1 MNSKRAKKNSAK
13 AESQGIPVSRRG
25 VLAALATFA
34 GLGILDS
41 FAPVAEAYSV
51 PGIWCGWTS
60 FGTHNILTH
69 RDRTQGN
76 NDSYCGKMNNPLEW
90 SCNAIWYGSAQWY
103 LKYAFGMV
111 YQCDYSNELYDH
123 IVFLPYFFCG
133 SKSSSGAAGW
143 KGEYDGDDNKITCKI
158 DGHSVGYTKGNL
170 IDEDRHFNRWENGW
184 RIHDVYQT
192 GYYHQFVRR
201 EANQRDRRL
210 EAYCELFNIYANF
223 ESESWQH
230 RTEGYGGEDDVCAPC
245 TQYAPSYNDNIN
257 LTTEKIYLENDT
269 SLYGGIFKLHPWAHP
284 KKHLDLGQGK
294 TNSAGQ
300 TVTAFENGRTVCI
313 WDNYESFNSLWLMKP
328 FNDDGV
334 GAFTFALASL
344 AGPGLTHCLNNE
356 GHDTPKTDGN
366 HNVLSSVANIWEIGS
381 GSAITKSWWVGHE
394 PSVSN
399 ETDHKCWFLT
409 SDGDGQRLDLNG
421 GDATN
426 GRQLG
431 VSGWAKPG
439 EWAGQT
445 NAQWDFEEARTHGS
459 ISLNKTLY
467 IPGDEA
473 KCFGW
478 KVNGDDKKTLLP
490 NSYAAGV
497 ANESELPPYPMYRWY
512 GTDEP
517 VEIEADDDARII
529 ASCAVSTWGQQKEAY
544 AHRHIGYP
552 HGGNSIYNLAL
563 RIEGSKFS
571 GSICYAAENI
581 MGEWSTGVD
590 GSAVCTDSAYAIGR
604 VKLWLTG
611 DIAENYDLEYRGF
624 IGGIGWTDPVY
635 STGRVDDDGSDS
647 PTVGNGAESWYTIWG
662 DGDFVLDVV
671 QGVANA
677 EVNGTNVQAY
687 TSNRTL
693 AQRFVIHERPD
704 GYVEICN
711 FKSYCIDAASSSIDA
726 NVQLYQSNGTDAQL
740 WKMESV
746 TDDEGN
752 ELGVTFKNKRSNG
765 YLTATGAAAGS
776 NVKCAAAA
784 DGWTRQLW
792 TLTSVEPA
800 NNDKAP
806 TIGKLYGLNV
816 HLVRKPKGAKVL
828 KEFGTSHKLDITA
841 DFGCSYLYCAA
852 MIGLR
857 TVARKE
863 KYVWTDRLLGT
874 VISEPARLTARVH
887 FMLVDTLGDIDELY
901 TVDLKPGTEFTVTD
915 FADDFDAAD
924 EALRELMN
932 GEGQDMSLLDSCMD
946 RWYEGD
952 KGCTDPSIFGN
963 GKFTSK
969 KLQKDLYLWVKV
981 IMGQAWFF
989 KDGCSKENLIFKSP
1003 RFLKGTIYTFP
1014 TSLAEKELE
1023 STCNLNDRFGT
1034 DPSTGF
1040 TGWHLDKE
1048 LSDEAVTSYTV
1059 ANTAT
1064 AFYGRNRCTLRCEYA
1079 PGSVVLSPDWDMR
1092 VAPEA
1097 SAEAHPGF
1105 IPTFTEPTHKGYDAK
1120 GKEFALAPIADS
1132 GEGHT
1137 AYYFDELARVTVP
1150 ATAYRN
1156 IGGGQWRTYQCE
1168 AWLDDGEATAAS
1180 VAGAS
1185 RSRSRARAANAFKMT
1200 KDTVKYIRWTEVVSD
1215 GVVGVRRK

>member
-1 MNSKRAKKNSAK
+1 MKTKKNTTENKDGLLEFSF
-13 AESQGIPVSRRG
+13 SRRG
-25 VLAALATFA
+25 LFALIATVA
-34 GLGILDS
+34 GLGLTDISRPRSAEGLSEISLDH
-41 FAPVAEAYSV
+41 PNNPHY
-51 PGIWCGWTS
+51 
-60 FGTHNILTH
+60 FGNACDNGILTH
-69 RDRTQGN
+69 PDKTQGS
-76 NDSYCGKMNNPLEW
+76 NDRLFG
-90 SCNAIWYGSAQWY
+90 
-103 LKYAFGMV
+103 YANKWTLWNIFSTYNDRLGFAFAMAV
-111 YQCDYSNELYDH
+111 ECDYSNELYDH
-123 IVFLPYFFCG
+123 IVFRPYYYFTSYC
-133 SKSSSGAAGW
+133 KSNPYHGYWLGAS
-143 KGEYDGDDNKITCKI
+143 DGDDNRGTVFI
-158 DGHSVGYTKGNL
+158 DGQSVGSFQGNFINNGSDGHGDWSHL
-170 IDEDRHFNRWENGW
+170 NSYGWLWRGWDAGTRYEHF
-184 RIHDVYQT
+184 I
-192 GYYHQFVRR
+192 RR
-201 EANQRDRRL
+201 EAALRSRNVYAQCDI
-210 EAYCELFNIYANF
+210 FNVWHNNIRPSQDTFTSQQAP
-223 ESESWQH
+223 
-230 RTEGYGGEDDVCAPC
+230 RKDDM
-245 TQYAPSYNDNIN
+245 S
-257 LTTEKIYLENDT
+257 LHTEKIYLENDQ
-269 SLYGGIFKLHPWAHP
+269 SLMGGIFKLHPWAHP

-765 YLTATGAAAGS
+765 YLTATDAAAGS

-901 TVDLKPGTEFTVTD
+901 TVDLKPGTEFTITD

-1156 IGGGQWRTYQCE
+1156 IGGGQWRTYQCK